1 MAATLTSKI
10 SVLLSSLLVDTVGA
24 AMADGKVDTSFQ
36 FPLANGVAANQADKL
51 YTTVITRTHGS
62 PAGDIDLA
70 GTVTDPL
77 GATITLARIKAIIVA
92 ADPANVNSVVVG
104 GGAPASAVSTIFFDY
119 VATVDAQPALKVRPG
134 GLLVL
139 VAPAATAY
147 AVTATTADKL
157 QIANGDE
164 DGTTSVTA
172 TVYVIGASA

>member
-10 SVLLSSLLVDTVGA
+10 TVLLNSLLQNTVGVA
-24 AMADGKVDTSFQ
+24 AADGKVDVSFL
-36 FPLANGVAANQADKL
+36 FPLLTGTGANQADKL
-51 YTTVITRTHGS
+51 YTTQITRTHGS

-77 GATITLARIKAIIVA
+77 GQTITMARIKAIIISA
-92 ADPANVNSVVVG
+92 ASTNVNSVVVG
-104 GGAPASAVSTIFFDY
+104 GGDPASAISTIFFDY
-119 VATVDAQPALKVRPG
+119 AATALAQPAMKVRPG

-147 AVTATTADKL
+147 VVTATTADKL

-164 DGTTSVTA
+164 DATTSVTA
-172 TVYVIGASA
+172 DVYIIGASA